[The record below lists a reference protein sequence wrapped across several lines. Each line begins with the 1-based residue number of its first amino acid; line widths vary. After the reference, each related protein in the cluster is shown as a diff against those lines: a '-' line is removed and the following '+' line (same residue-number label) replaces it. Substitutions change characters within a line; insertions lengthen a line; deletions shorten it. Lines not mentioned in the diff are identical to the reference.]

1 MMEYSRD
8 DIKRMLLAEGA
19 DKERLFA
26 DAAETKRKYVGN
38 VTYLRGLVEYSNVC
52 AKSCLYCGIRSGN
65 TNVQRYTLDTV
76 PIMEAAR
83 FAMAKGYGSIVLQG
97 GEIFTAEHIATIEI
111 ILLKIKELSHGELG
125 VTLSL
130 GEQTLETYQRWF
142 AAGAH
147 RYLLRIESSDRQLY
161 NKLHPQ
167 NKLHDYDTRIQAL
180 RNLRIAG
187 YQVGTGVM
195 IGVPFQ
201 TIDNLVDDIQFFRSM
216 DIDMCGM
223 GPYVEHRDTPLY
235 EYRDML
241 QPIEWRMEMT
251 LKMIAVLRVVMP
263 KVNIAATTALEA
275 IDPQG
280 RTRALKVGANIIMPN
295 ITPGIVRDNYKLYE
309 GKPSPGDNLES
320 YGAAI
325 NELVERAGDVVGYGK
340 WGDSLHFGEKRDENS
355 KKSIPL

>member
-1 MMEYSRD
+1 MEYNKD

-19 DKERLFA
+19 NKELLFA
-26 DAAETKRKYVGN
+26 YAAEEKRKNVGN
-38 VTYLRGLVEYSNVC
+38 ITYLRGLVEYSNVC
-52 AKSCLYCGIRSGN
+52 AKNCLYCGIRSGN
-65 TNVQRYTLDTV
+65 GNVQRYTLDTV
-76 PIMEAAR
+76 SVMDAAR

-97 GEIFTAEHIATIEI
+97 GEIFTPEHVARIED
-111 ILLKIKELSHGELG
+111 ILHKIKELSNGELG

-130 GEQTLETYQRWF
+130 GEQSLDTYRRWF

-147 RYLLRIESSDRQLY
+147 RYLLRIESSDRELY
-161 NKLHPQ
+161 NKLHPV
-167 NKLHDYDTRIQAL
+167 NKLHDYDTRIEAL
-180 RNLRIAG
+180 NNLRTAG
-187 YQVGTGVM
+187 YQLGTGVM

-201 TIDNLVDDIQFFRSM
+201 TIDNLVDDIEFFRSM

-235 EYRDML
+235 KYKDML
-241 QPIEWRMEMT
+241 QPTGWRMEMT
-251 LKMIAVLRVVMP
+251 LKMIAVLRMVLP

-275 IDPQG
+275 IDPEG

-295 ITPGIVRDNYKLYE
+295 ITPGIVRDSYKLYE
-309 GKPSPGDNLES
+309 GKPSPGDDLES

-340 WGDSLHFGEKRDENS
+340 WGDSLYFREKYEQ
-355 KKSIPL
+355 K